1 MPVPWSRPRL
11 LALLALT
18 GAGATA
24 CGADLILPADPAR
37 LVVAGSG
44 SGSGT
49 VATTVAPAPALNCT
63 ITSGAADADSCS
75 VLYAVGTSVTLAAD
89 PAEGSRFTGWSGAC
103 SGTAAC
109 SLSLGDSARVVA
121 AFEESRFSLLVVGAG
136 TGSGAVRSA
145 AGLFPV
151 IDCTITEGLTGDS
164 GCNASFLLSGNQLT
178 LSATPDGRN
187 TFAGWG
193 GDCSGT
199 SDCSLVLD
207 RDHVVSAAFVHRR

>member
-1 MPVPWSRPRL
+1 MPAPWSRLPL
-11 LALLALT
+11 LAALAVL
-18 GAGATA
+18 GAAVTA
-24 CGADLILPADPAR
+24 CGADLVLPSDPAR

-49 VATTVAPAPALNCT
+49 VQTTLAPDPALKCT
-63 ITSGAADADSCS
+63 ITSGAADAGSCS
-75 VLYAVGTSVTLAAD
+75 VLYAVGTSVTLAAA

-121 AFEESRFSLLVVGAG
+121 GFEESRFSLLVVGAG
-136 TGSGAVRSA
+136 TGSGSVRSG
-145 AGLFPV
+145 AGLLPV
-151 IDCTITEGLTGDS
+151 IDCTITEGLTGDA
-164 GCNASFLLSGNQLT
+164 GCQAGFILSGNQLT
-178 LSATPDGRN
+178 LVAAPDDRN

-199 SDCSLVLD
+199 GTCSVVLD